1 MYTLHS
7 LEELVMSTTLPA
19 LYSVLL
25 LPRRELVARG
35 LTLRDASAWM
45 RTYNEALQGS
55 PYQAVI
61 AEEASLKPKAA
72 SRTAA

>member
-1 MYTLHS
+1 
-7 LEELVMSTTLPA
+7 MSKPLPA

-45 RTYNEALQGS
+45 RTYNEVLNGG
-55 PYQAVI
+55 PNQAVI
-61 AEEASLKPKAA
+61 AEEFASQPQSA
-72 SRTAA
+72 SRPAA

>member
-1 MYTLHS
+1 
-7 LEELVMSTTLPA
+7 MSTMLPA

-25 LPRRELVARG
+25 LPRREVVVRG

-45 RTYNEALQGS
+45 RTYNEVLQGS
-55 PYQAVI
+55 PCQAVI
-61 AEEASLKPKAA
+61 AEETAMLPTAT